1 MLEIRLK
8 KFANDICHLFI
19 HSLRIPSIMYVIYFR
34 LPYHDSQK
42 MCVSISFWWKWQ
54 SLEQEMRKKLGG
66 KTKFFCKEFQSLEFC
81 WKEENFLLFL
91 KTQIRSWLCLVPK
104 LKCSVLI
111 LLEDGS
117 IKNRWSTYTVCHIV
131 TTTVMISVW
140 KKRSKFAGLLL
151 HFKESRP

>member
-1 MLEIRLK
+1 MSFI
-8 KFANDICHLFI
+8 HSFI
-19 HSLRIPSIMYVIYFR
+19 HSLIITSKKYVIYFR

-42 MCVSISFWWKWQ
+42 VCVSISFRWKWR

-66 KTKFFCKEFQSLEFC
+66 KTRFFLSRISEFRILLKRGQFSNLF
-81 WKEENFLLFL
+81 ENSY
-91 KTQIRSWLCLVPK
+91 QIRSWLCLVPK